1 MCAVK
6 EVAARYHRIGA
17 IGFRKADFRISD
29 KISVGSHGLRLS
41 IEKNKK
47 DDDEMSEKLNSNKTI
62 TNAQQGTNKQ
72 LMKEK
77 HNKHE
82 KSMLVSV
89 HCHLPVGKQ
98 ISKMCPKAL
107 KYFIVIKNSVLE
119 E

>member
-6 EVAARYHRIGA
+6 EVAARYHQICA

-89 HCHLPVGKQ
+89 QQMAFSNAVNDLFPSHLLT
-98 ISKMCPKAL
+98 SL
-107 KYFIVIKNSVLE
+107 FSSLF
-119 E
+119 